1 MSTLEKAI
9 KIATLAHK
17 GQIDK
22 AGLKLSNN
30 SIFGNQCT
38 LIHTT
43 SLPLDVGVL
52 FPRRAT
58 LVEGF

>member
-38 LIHTT
+38 LIHTN
-43 SLPLDVGVL
+43 SRLLDVGV
-52 FPRRAT
+52 
-58 LVEGF
+58 

>member
-22 AGLKLSNN
+22 TGLTNY
-30 SIFGNQCT
+30 QTT
-38 LIHTT
+38 L
-43 SLPLDVGVL
+43 
-52 FPRRAT
+52 
-58 LVEGF
+58 